1 MSLLQTKTNLIKR
14 KYYSILYCY
23 LYILPN
29 LAVITADRTTLKR
42 NSMIKILLL
51 TDYSQESERRFL
63 NGFVKYADTQGG
75 CIFYPMSHL
84 ISQTKDNSKEIIKI
98 ARKFKVDAILG
109 LWHNINVEEAKKLE
123 IPIFLRTY
131 KMIYS
136 DFPMLTGHYKEFGAY
151 AADFFIKQNFSNY
164 AFIGMKDILWSLSR
178 YEGYSEQIAAIKK
191 TVTHRYEVEDFQNE
205 IAGINQWLHSL
216 PKPVALLA
224 CNDMMARQVTE
235 ICQMEGL
242 RIPEDISLL
251 GVDNDEFMCNI
262 SSPTLSS
269 IKLNFEKHGYDI
281 AKTLFK
287 MVHEKRI
294 WPARIAV
301 EAIGVVERMS
311 TKRKVISDP
320 YIHEIVDFITRN
332 YTQEIDISKLTSFI
346 PLSRRAIEMKFK
358 KEMHPHTITSYIMK
372 LRLDHFCNLLE
383 NSELPISTAAD
394 MSGFI
399 DNSNFSTIFK
409 KYKGMTPTE
418 YRRKFRLVNNNQ

>member
-1 MSLLQTKTNLIKR
+1 
-14 KYYSILYCY
+14 
-23 LYILPN
+23 
-29 LAVITADRTTLKR
+29 
-42 NSMIKILLL
+42 MIKILLL
-51 TDYSQESERRFL
+51 TDYSHESERRFL

-84 ISQTKDNSKEIIKI
+84 ISRTKDNSMEIIRT

-131 KMIYS
+131 KEIYN

-164 AFIGMKDILWSLSR
+164 AFIGMKDILWSVSR
-178 YEGYSEQIAAIKK
+178 YEGYSEQIATIKK
-191 TVTHRYEVEDFQNE
+191 TVTHGYEVENFQNE
-205 IAGINQWLHSL
+205 TSSIKKWLQSL

-224 CNDMMARQVTE
+224 CNDMMARQVAE

-281 AKTLFK
+281 ARTLFK
-287 MVHEKRI
+287 MVQEKNI

-358 KEMHPHTITSYIMK
+358 KEMYPYTITSYITK
-372 LRLDHFCNLLE
+372 LRLDHFCHLLE
-383 NSELPISTAAD
+383 TSELPISTAAD

-409 KYKGMTPTE
+409 KYKGVTPTE
-418 YRRKFRLVNNNQ
+418 YRRKYRVMNNNQ

>member
-1 MSLLQTKTNLIKR
+1 
-14 KYYSILYCY
+14 
-23 LYILPN
+23 
-29 LAVITADRTTLKR
+29 
-42 NSMIKILLL
+42 MIKILLL

-109 LWHNINVEEAKKLE
+109 LWHNINVEEAKKLG

-131 KMIYS
+131 KKIYS

-178 YEGYSEQIAAIKK
+178 YEGYSEQIAATKK
-191 TVTHRYEVEDFQNE
+191 TTTHRYDVEDFQNE
-205 IAGINQWLHSL
+205 IADINKWLHSL

-281 AKTLFK
+281 AKALFK
-287 MVHEKRI
+287 MVHEKNI

-358 KEMHPHTITSYIMK
+358 KEMYPHTITSYITK
-372 LRLDHFCNLLE
+372 LRLAHFCNLLE

-418 YRRKFRLVNNNQ
+418 YRKKIQIDKQ

>member
-1 MSLLQTKTNLIKR
+1 
-14 KYYSILYCY
+14 
-23 LYILPN
+23 
-29 LAVITADRTTLKR
+29 
-42 NSMIKILLL
+42 MIKILLL

-131 KMIYS
+131 KKIYS

-178 YEGYSEQIAAIKK
+178 YEGYSEQIAATRK
-191 TVTHRYEVEDFQNE
+191 TITHRYDVEDFQNE
-205 IAGINQWLHSL
+205 IADINQWLHSL

-287 MVHEKRI
+287 MVHEKNI

-358 KEMHPHTITSYIMK
+358 KEMYPHTITSYIMK

-418 YRRKFRLVNNNQ
+418 YRRKFRLINNNQ

>member
-1 MSLLQTKTNLIKR
+1 
-14 KYYSILYCY
+14 
-23 LYILPN
+23 
-29 LAVITADRTTLKR
+29 
-42 NSMIKILLL
+42 MIKILLL

-109 LWHNINVEEAKKLE
+109 LWHNINVEEAKKLD

-131 KMIYS
+131 KKIYS

-164 AFIGMKDILWSLSR
+164 AFIGLKDILWSLSR
-178 YEGYSEQIAAIKK
+178 YEGYSEQIAAIRK
-191 TVTHRYEVEDFQNE
+191 TVTHRYEVEDFRNE
-205 IAGINQWLHSL
+205 IAGINKWLHSL

-242 RIPEDISLL
+242 KIPEDISLL

-287 MVHEKRI
+287 MVHEKNI

-358 KEMHPHTITSYIMK
+358 KEMYPHTITSYITK

-418 YRRKFRLVNNNQ
+418 YRKKFRLINNNQ